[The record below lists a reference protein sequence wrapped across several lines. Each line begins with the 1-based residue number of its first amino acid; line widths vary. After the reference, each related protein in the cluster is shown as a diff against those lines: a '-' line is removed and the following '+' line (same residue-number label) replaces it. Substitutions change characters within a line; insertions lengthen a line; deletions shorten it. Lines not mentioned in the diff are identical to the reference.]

1 MLMIN
6 QHWYDGIKLAKL
18 NLRYK
23 VYATRFFFVVRL
35 KVDSVRCS
43 QFLESLTQ
51 LFVRLV
57 HCELL
62 SLYPEIIPKI

>member
-1 MLMIN
+1 MVIMLAVN
-6 QHWYDGIKLAKL
+6 KLMKIS
-18 NLRYK
+18 LRHA
-23 VYATRFFFVVRL
+23 VLFVVRL
-35 KVDSVRCS
+35 KVGSVRCS

-62 SLYPEIIPKI
+62 SLYPEITPEI

>member
-1 MLMIN
+1 MIN
-6 QHWYDGIKLAKL
+6 QHWYNGIKLANL
-18 NLRYK
+18 NLCYK

-35 KVDSVRCS
+35 KVGSVRCS

-57 HCELL
+57 RRELL
-62 SLYPEIIPKI
+62 SLYPEITPEI